1 MKKKHSADAGIKIA
15 VLVICLII
23 CGLFVWGIISTVSK
37 LTHYG
42 ENTAIGQDQTE
53 QQENSQPE
61 KEQSTAAMDD
71 LLPRNSYEYNC
82 FYEENGLK
90 RFESDT
96 VVGLAGVDV
105 SSYQG
110 DIDWQAVKD
119 AGVEFAMI
127 RLGYRGY
134 VSGELDMDD
143 CFQANM
149 EGAAAVGIPVGV
161 YFFSQALNEE
171 EAVEE
176 AQYVLEHL
184 DGYQLQYPVIFDWEE
199 ISADARTDEMN
210 MVLLTSCAKA
220 FCETVEE
227 AGYTAGVYFNQEYG
241 YMQMNLQSLKDY
253 YFWLA
258 EYRETPSFYYDFQ
271 MWQYTN
277 EGIVPGIPEKVDLNI
292 AFVSK

>member
-1 MKKKHSADAGIKIA
+1 M
-15 VLVICLII
+15 
-23 CGLFVWGIISTVSK
+23 VSR

-42 ENTAIGQDQTE
+42 QSTAIGQTEQTE
-53 QQENSQPE
+53 HTHPE
-61 KEQSTAAMDD
+61 KEHSAVSLED
-71 LLPRNSYEYNC
+71 LLPRNSYEHGG
-82 FYEENGLK
+82 FYDENGLK

-96 VVGLAGVDV
+96 MIGLAGVDV

-110 DIDWQAVKD
+110 DIDWQAVSD

-143 CFQANM
+143 CFEANM
-149 EGAAAVGIPVGV
+149 EGTASVGIPVGV

-176 AQYVLEHL
+176 AEYVLEHL
-184 DGYQLQYPVIFDWEE
+184 QGRELQYPVIFDWEE
-199 ISADARTDEMN
+199 IAAEARTDEMN
-210 MVLLTSCAKA
+210 MVLLTGCAKA
-220 FCETVEE
+220 FCERVEE

-258 EYRETPSFYYDFQ
+258 EYGQTPSFYYDFQ

-292 AFVSK
+292 AFIEK